1 MQQQWALATPAYD
14 DPAETFHVAS
24 KLSLWTSGSATGTY
38 STELSTDP
46 EALRMLGRPHPP
58 YVSSERQALDAA
70 GPASAVTAT
79 LRHRRSATRFAPTPV
94 SSQILS
100 GILRESACLTEDHGR
115 GAPSAGGL
123 YPIDIYLAVAA
134 VEGVSPGI
142 YALDPHEAALH
153 RLPVRVDPREFLR
166 DCLVFQNLA
175 DASAFHV
182 FFVGSFLRQRIKYG
196 QRAYRFS
203 LIEAGHLAQAMMMCA
218 DEAGIGSCA
227 VGGFIDQKV
236 DDLLCLDG
244 VEQSVI
250 YSVAFGHV
258 IKESGDLA

>member
-24 KLSLWTSGSATGTY
+24 KLSLWTSASATGAY
-38 STELSTDP
+38 STELTTDP
-46 EALRMLGRPHPP
+46 EALSGLGRPHPP
-58 YVSSERQALDAA
+58 YLSSERRALDAA
-70 GPASAVTAT
+70 GPASPVTAT
-79 LRHRRSATRFAPTPV
+79 LRHRRSASGFAPEPV
-94 SSQILS
+94 SSGILS
-100 GILRESACLTEDHGR
+100 GILRETACLTEEHGR

-123 YPIDIYLAVAA
+123 YPIDIYVAVAA
-134 VEGVSPGI
+134 VEGIAPGI
-142 YALDPHEAALH
+142 YALDPHDAVLH
-153 RLPVRVDPREFLR
+153 RLHARVQPREFLR

-175 DASAFHV
+175 DASAFQV
-182 FFVGSFLRQRIKYG
+182 FFIGNFLRQRIKYG
-196 QRAYRFS
+196 QRAYRFT

-227 VGGFIDQKV
+227 VGGFLDQKV

-258 IKESGDLA
+258 IENSGGLA

>member
-24 KLSLWTSGSATGTY
+24 KLSLWASGSATGTY

-58 YVSSERQALDAA
+58 YLSSERRALDAA
-70 GPASAVTAT
+70 GPASPVTAA
-79 LRHRRSATRFAPTPV
+79 LRRRRSAARFAPVPV
-94 SSQILS
+94 SSRILS
-100 GILRESACLTEDHGR
+100 GILRESACLTVEHGR

-123 YPIDIYLAVAA
+123 YPIDLYLAVTA
-134 VEGVSPGI
+134 VDGVSPGI
-142 YALDPHEAALH
+142 HALDPHEATLH
-153 RLPVRVDPREFLR
+153 RIPVPVDPREFLR

-175 DASAFHV
+175 EASAFQV
-182 FFVGSFLRQRIKYG
+182 FFVGNFLRQRIKYG
-196 QRAYRFS
+196 QRAYRFT

-218 DEAGIGSCA
+218 EEAGIGSCA

-258 IKESGDLA
+258 IEEPGGLA

>member
-46 EALRMLGRPHPP
+46 EALSGLGRPHPP
-58 YVSSERQALDAA
+58 YRSSERRALDAA
-70 GPASAVTAT
+70 GPASPVTAT
-79 LRHRRSATRFAPTPV
+79 LRRRRSAAGFATVPV
-94 SSQILS
+94 SSRILS
-100 GILRESACLTEDHGR
+100 GILRESACLTAEHGR

-123 YPIDIYLAVAA
+123 YPIDIYLAVTA
-134 VEGVSPGI
+134 VDRLSPGI
-142 YALDPHEAALH
+142 YALDPHEAVLH

-166 DCLVFQNLA
+166 DSLVFQNLA
-175 DASAFHV
+175 EASAFQV
-182 FFVGSFLRQRIKYG
+182 FFVGNFLRQRIKYG
-196 QRAYRFS
+196 QRAYRFT

-218 DEAGIGSCA
+218 EEAGIGSCA
-227 VGGFIDQKV
+227 VGGFLDQKV

-258 IKESGDLA
+258 IKESRDLA

>member
-1 MQQQWALATPAYD
+1 MHQQWALATPAYD

-58 YVSSERQALDAA
+58 YLSSERRALDAA
-70 GPASAVTAT
+70 GPASPVAAA
-79 LRHRRSATRFAPTPV
+79 LRHRHSAAGFAPAPV
-94 SSQILS
+94 SFGILS
-100 GILRESACLTEDHGR
+100 GILRETACITAEHGR

-123 YPIDIYLAVAA
+123 CPIDIYLAVTA
-134 VEGVSPGI
+134 VDGITPGI
-142 YALDPHEAALH
+142 YALDPHEAVLH
-153 RLPVRVDPREFLR
+153 RLPVPVDPREFLR

-175 DASAFHV
+175 EDSAFHV

-196 QRAYRFS
+196 QRAYRFT
-203 LIEAGHLAQAMMMCA
+203 LLEAGHLAQAMMLCA
-218 DEAGIGSCA
+218 EEAGIGSCA
-227 VGGFIDQKV
+227 VGGFLDQKV
-236 DDLLCLDG
+236 DELLCLDG

-250 YSVAFGHV
+250 YSVAFGQV
-258 IKESGDLA
+258 IEESGGLA